1 MVDALLIVS
10 SKYYHLLLT
19 TYYLLGMA
27 LPMVNALPMALPMAE
42 SMPIVTAQFSPAG
55 GVQSCMGDGRRH
67 AHCLYPCGDACRGGS
82 ADLKW
87 GNVTNKQR
95 RKLIDEKRC

>member
-1 MVDALLIVS
+1 MALPMVDALPIVS

-55 GVQSCMGDGRRH
+55 GVQSCMGDM
-67 AHCLYPCGDACRGGS
+67 GGGMPIVYTP
-82 ADLKW
+82 A
-87 GNVTNKQR
+87 GMPVAEAVR
-95 RKLIDEKRC
+95 I